1 MQNTDLDR
9 RHVLAAGVLGGA
21 AGIAGPSQAAAAEPN
36 RPAMRFKHATLR
48 ANGIRQHYVDAGDGP
63 PVILLH
69 GFPETWYA
77 WRKQIPVLGE
87 KYRLI
92 VPDLRGYGDTDKP
105 DRGYDKRTMAEDIRA
120 LMLALGIK
128 RAPILGHD
136 RGARVATRFAKDHP
150 EMIERLGVFD
160 NIPTRIIFKAM
171 DAAKA
176 KGHWFFIFNQVRDGL
191 PEALIAGKEEIWL
204 RYMFSHWSYDPT
216 FLKDEELA
224 VYVTA
229 YQQAGAVHGACNDY
243 RAGAED
249 IVQDEADADVK
260 ITCPTLALWGQDFD
274 EVGRM
279 WDVEGVWKQMATNLR
294 AVSIPECGHL
304 CLEEKP
310 DDVNRELLKFLADWH
325 G

>member
-1 MQNTDLDR
+1 MSWRQACSLEPPASRVR
-9 RHVLAAGVLGGA
+9 RKPLR
-21 AGIAGPSQAAAAEPN
+21 PN
-36 RPAMRFKHATLR
+36 RAAPRCGSSMRPFAPTGSANITSTPATVRRSSCCMVSLR
-48 ANGIRQHYVDAGDGP
+48 AWD
-63 PVILLH
+63 
-69 GFPETWYA
+69 A

-92 VPDLRGYGDTDKP
+92 VPYLRGYGDTDKP

-176 KGHWFFIFNQVRDGL
+176 KGHWFFIFSQAPDGL
-191 PEALIAGKEEIWL
+191 PEALIAGKEEVWL

-260 ITCPTLALWGQDFD
+260 ISCPTLALWGQDFD

-279 WDVEGVWKQMATNLR
+279 WDVEGVWKQMATNLS